1 MKPPMSDKALK
12 VLRADA
18 EASMLGGYSR
28 VEMLAL
34 LDTIKHHKRRAEKM
48 HEKNQKLRERI
59 KLLEERESI
68 LRGIVAMQKVKE
80 VLEKEHG
87 PAFDLAGIA

>member
-1 MKPPMSDKALK
+1 MKPPLSSKQLEDI
-12 VLRADA
+12 RDTA
-18 EASMLGGYSR
+18 EAGCMIEP
-28 VEMLAL
+28 VEAICL
-34 LDTIKHHKRRAEKM
+34 LDTTKHHQRRAEKM

-59 KLLEERESI
+59 KQLEERESI
-68 LRGIVAMQKVKE
+68 LHGLVVMQKVKE